1 MKKSINILL
10 KCILVLAMSV
20 FVSVSVLADVQ
31 PDQTGPDYKTD
42 YYMIVESKSG
52 GVNIYPQPDLD
63 SEKLNEELIP
73 NGTALHIDG
82 EVEDKASGRTWGYTE
97 YHGMNGYVPEDE
109 LRPAQS
115 RKEAIDSEL
124 YAAGRDNV
132 DYNADYDV
140 HVSSEDGSLSL
151 YQGPGTK
158 YGKVPGVRDIENGEV
173 LHITEDA
180 DLLDGGHWGKT
191 SVDDTEGWADLT
203 QTEEWQKEHPSE
215 TTEQP
220 TEEAVDMTPVT
231 ATPEA
236 TAAPTVTVTPEPTAT
251 PNPTETPAPT
261 ASPEPTTEPEATEEP
276 AVSATPDSKE
286 DTAEEARTVSGEKVK
301 AESSRWYQSPFA
313 WIIGIGVLAAVI
325 LLIYHKNKEN
335 RDGKR

>member
-180 DLLDGGHWGKT
+180 DLMDGGHWGKT

-215 TTEQP
+215 TTEQ
-220 TEEAVDMTPVT
+220 
-231 ATPEA
+231 
-236 TAAPTVTVTPEPTAT
+236 PTAT

-286 DTAEEARTVSGEKVK
+286 DTAEEARTASGEKVK

>member
-10 KCILVLAMSV
+10 KCILVLSMSV

-215 TTEQP
+215 TTEQL
-220 TEEAVDMTPVT
+220 
-231 ATPEA
+231 
-236 TAAPTVTVTPEPTAT
+236 TAT
-251 PNPTETPAPT
+251 PNPTETPAST
-261 ASPEPTTEPEATEEP
+261 AAPEPTTEPEATEEP

>member
-215 TTEQP
+215 TTEQL
-220 TEEAVDMTPVT
+220 
-231 ATPEA
+231 
-236 TAAPTVTVTPEPTAT
+236 TAT

-261 ASPEPTTEPEATEEP
+261 AAPEPTTEPEATEKP
-276 AVSATPDSKE
+276 AVSATQDSKE
-286 DTAEEARTVSGEKVK
+286 DTAEEARTASGEKVK

>member
-31 PDQTGPDYKTD
+31 QDQTGPDYKTD

-215 TTEQP
+215 TTEQL
-220 TEEAVDMTPVT
+220 
-231 ATPEA
+231 
-236 TAAPTVTVTPEPTAT
+236 TAT

-276 AVSATPDSKE
+276 AVSATQDSKE

>member
-1 MKKSINILL
+1 MKKSINIFL

-140 HVSSEDGSLSL
+140 HVSSEDSSLSL

-215 TTEQP
+215 ITEQ
-220 TEEAVDMTPVT
+220 
-231 ATPEA
+231 
-236 TAAPTVTVTPEPTAT
+236 PTAT

-261 ASPEPTTEPEATEEP
+261 AAPEPTTEPEATEKP

>member
-1 MKKSINILL
+1 MKKLAKSLL
-10 KCILVLAMSV
+10 VIALGLFMSV
-20 FVSVSVLADVQ
+20 NVMADVQ
-31 PDQTGPDYKTD
+31 TGKTEPDYPTD

-191 SVDDTEGWADLT
+191 SVDDTEGWVDLT

-220 TEEAVDMTPVT
+220 TEKAVDMTPVT
-231 ATPEA
+231 TTPEA
-236 TAAPTVTVTPEPTAT
+236 TSAPTVTVTPEPTAT
-251 PNPTETPAPT
+251 P
-261 ASPEPTTEPEATEEP
+261 
-276 AVSATPDSKE
+276 DSEE
-286 DTAEEARTVSGEKVK
+286 DTAEEARTASGEKVK
-301 AESSRWYQSPFA
+301 AESSHWYQSPFA

>member
-220 TEEAVDMTPVT
+220 T
-231 ATPEA
+231 
-236 TAAPTVTVTPEPTAT
+236 AT
-251 PNPTETPAPT
+251 PNPTETPALT
-261 ASPEPTTEPEATEEP
+261 VAPEPTTEPEATEEP

>member
-220 TEEAVDMTPVT
+220 T
-231 ATPEA
+231 
-236 TAAPTVTVTPEPTAT
+236 AT

-261 ASPEPTTEPEATEEP
+261 AAPEPTTEPEATEKP
-276 AVSATPDSKE
+276 AVSATQDSKE
-286 DTAEEARTVSGEKVK
+286 DTEEEARTVSGEKVK

>member
-10 KCILVLAMSV
+10 KCIFVLAMSV

-52 GVNIYPQPDLD
+52 GVNIYPQPDPD

-220 TEEAVDMTPVT
+220 T
-231 ATPEA
+231 
-236 TAAPTVTVTPEPTAT
+236 AT

-261 ASPEPTTEPEATEEP
+261 AAPEPTTEPEATEEP
-276 AVSATPDSKE
+276 AVSATPDSEE
-286 DTAEEARTVSGEKVK
+286 DTAEEARTASGEKVK
-301 AESSRWYQSPFA
+301 AESSHWYQSPFA
-313 WIIGIGVLAAVI
+313 WIIGIGILAAVI

>member
-173 LHITEDA
+173 LHITADA

-215 TTEQP
+215 TTEQL
-220 TEEAVDMTPVT
+220 
-231 ATPEA
+231 
-236 TAAPTVTVTPEPTAT
+236 TAT

-261 ASPEPTTEPEATEEP
+261 AAPEPTTEPEATEKP
-276 AVSATPDSKE
+276 AVSATQDSKE
-286 DTAEEARTVSGEKVK
+286 DTAEEARTASGEKVK

>member
-42 YYMIVESKSG
+42 YYMIVESKYG

-173 LHITEDA
+173 LHIIEDA
-180 DLLDGGHWGKT
+180 DLLDGDHWGKT
-191 SVDDTEGWADLT
+191 SVDDTEGWVDLT

-220 TEEAVDMTPVT
+220 T
-231 ATPEA
+231 
-236 TAAPTVTVTPEPTAT
+236 AT

-261 ASPEPTTEPEATEEP
+261 AAPEPTTEPEATEKP
-276 AVSATPDSKE
+276 AVSATPDSEE
-286 DTAEEARTVSGEKVK
+286 DTAEEARTASGEKVK
-301 AESSRWYQSPFA
+301 AESSHWYQSPFA

-325 LLIYHKNKEN
+325 LLIYHKSKEN

>member
-220 TEEAVDMTPVT
+220 T
-231 ATPEA
+231 
-236 TAAPTVTVTPEPTAT
+236 AT

-261 ASPEPTTEPEATEEP
+261 ASPEPTTKPEATEEP

>member
-220 TEEAVDMTPVT
+220 T
-231 ATPEA
+231 
-236 TAAPTVTVTPEPTAT
+236 AT

-261 ASPEPTTEPEATEEP
+261 ASPEPTTEPEATEKP
-276 AVSATPDSKE
+276 AVSATQDSKE

-313 WIIGIGVLAAVI
+313 WIIGIGVLAVVI

>member
-1 MKKSINILL
+1 MKKSRKILL
-10 KCILVLAMSV
+10 KSILVLALNICMSV
-20 FVSVSVLADVQ
+20 MVLADVQ

-52 GVNIYPQPDLD
+52 GVNIYPQPDPD

-82 EVEDKASGRTWGYTE
+82 EVEDKATGRTWGYTE
-97 YHGMNGYVPEDE
+97 YHGMNGYVLEDE

-158 YGKVPGVRDIENGEV
+158 YGKVPAVRDIENGEV

-180 DLLDGGHWGKT
+180 DLLDGGYWGKT
-191 SVDDTEGWADLT
+191 SIDDKEGWVDLT

-215 TTEQP
+215 TTDQ
-220 TEEAVDMTPVT
+220 TSEEVVDMTPVT
-231 ATPEA
+231 TTPEA
-236 TAAPTVTVTPEPTAT
+236 TAAPTVTVTPEPAAT
-251 PNPTETPAPT
+251 SEPTETPAPT
-261 ASPEPTTEPEATEEP
+261 AEPTETPEPTEEPEVTAI
-276 AVSATPDSKE
+276 SDSKE
-286 DTAEEARTVSGEKVK
+286 DTAEEAQTVSGEKVK
-301 AESSRWYQSPFA
+301 AEFSRWYQSPFA
-313 WIIGIGVLAAVI
+313 WIIGIGILAVVI
-325 LLIYHKNKEN
+325 LLIYHKKKSNK
-335 RDGKR
+335 

>member
-220 TEEAVDMTPVT
+220 T
-231 ATPEA
+231 
-236 TAAPTVTVTPEPTAT
+236 AT
-251 PNPTETPAPT
+251 PNPTETPALT
-261 ASPEPTTEPEATEEP
+261 VAPEPTTEPEATEEP
-276 AVSATPDSKE
+276 AVSAAPDSKE

>member
-52 GVNIYPQPDLD
+52 GVNIYPQPDPD

-220 TEEAVDMTPVT
+220 T
-231 ATPEA
+231 
-236 TAAPTVTVTPEPTAT
+236 AT

-261 ASPEPTTEPEATEEP
+261 ASPEPTTKPEATEEP

>member
-31 PDQTGPDYKTD
+31 PDQNGPDYKTD

-173 LHITEDA
+173 LHITEAA

-220 TEEAVDMTPVT
+220 T
-231 ATPEA
+231 
-236 TAAPTVTVTPEPTAT
+236 AT

-261 ASPEPTTEPEATEEP
+261 ASPEPTTEPEATEKP

-301 AESSRWYQSPFA
+301 AEFSRWYQSPFA

>member
-10 KCILVLAMSV
+10 KCILVLSMSV

-215 TTEQP
+215 TTEQL
-220 TEEAVDMTPVT
+220 
-231 ATPEA
+231 
-236 TAAPTVTVTPEPTAT
+236 TAT
-251 PNPTETPAPT
+251 PNPTETPAST
-261 ASPEPTTEPEATEEP
+261 AAPEPTTEPEATEEP
-276 AVSATPDSKE
+276 AVSATQDSKE

>member
-82 EVEDKASGRTWGYTE
+82 EVEDKASRRTWGYTE

-220 TEEAVDMTPVT
+220 A
-231 ATPEA
+231 
-236 TAAPTVTVTPEPTAT
+236 AT
-251 PNPTETPAPT
+251 PNPTETPVPT
-261 ASPEPTTEPEATEEP
+261 ASPEPTTEPEATEKP
-276 AVSATPDSKE
+276 AVSATPDSEE
-286 DTAEEARTVSGEKVK
+286 DTVEEARTASGEKVK
-301 AESSRWYQSPFA
+301 AESSHWYQSPFA

-325 LLIYHKNKEN
+325 LLIYHKSKEN

>member
-31 PDQTGPDYKTD
+31 QDQTGPDYKTD

-220 TEEAVDMTPVT
+220 T
-231 ATPEA
+231 
-236 TAAPTVTVTPEPTAT
+236 AT

-261 ASPEPTTEPEATEEP
+261 IAPEPTTEPEATEKP
-276 AVSATPDSKE
+276 AVSATQDSKE

>member
-191 SVDDTEGWADLT
+191 SVDDTEGWVDLT

-215 TTEQP
+215 TTEQL
-220 TEEAVDMTPVT
+220 
-231 ATPEA
+231 
-236 TAAPTVTVTPEPTAT
+236 TAT

-286 DTAEEARTVSGEKVK
+286 DTAEEARTASGEKVK

>member
-10 KCILVLAMSV
+10 KCIFVLAMSV

-31 PDQTGPDYKTD
+31 LDQTGPDYKTD

-97 YHGMNGYVPEDE
+97 YHGMSGYVPEDE

-191 SVDDTEGWADLT
+191 SVDDTEGWVDLT

-220 TEEAVDMTPVT
+220 AEEAVDMTPVT

-261 ASPEPTTEPEATEEP
+261 AAPEPTTEPEATEEP
-276 AVSATPDSKE
+276 AVSDTQDSKE

>member
-215 TTEQP
+215 TTEQL
-220 TEEAVDMTPVT
+220 
-231 ATPEA
+231 
-236 TAAPTVTVTPEPTAT
+236 TAT

-276 AVSATPDSKE
+276 AVSATQDSKE

>member
-220 TEEAVDMTPVT
+220 A
-231 ATPEA
+231 
-236 TAAPTVTVTPEPTAT
+236 AT
-251 PNPTETPAPT
+251 PNPTETPVPT
-261 ASPEPTTEPEATEEP
+261 ASPEPTTEPEATEKP
-276 AVSATPDSKE
+276 AVSATPDSEE
-286 DTAEEARTVSGEKVK
+286 DTAEEARTASGEKVK
-301 AESSRWYQSPFA
+301 AESSHWYQSPFA

-325 LLIYHKNKEN
+325 LLIYHKSKEN

>member
-215 TTEQP
+215 TTEQL
-220 TEEAVDMTPVT
+220 
-231 ATPEA
+231 
-236 TAAPTVTVTPEPTAT
+236 TAT

-325 LLIYHKNKEN
+325 LLIYHKSKEN

>member
-82 EVEDKASGRTWGYTE
+82 EVEDKASRRTWGYTE

-215 TTEQP
+215 TTEQL
-220 TEEAVDMTPVT
+220 
-231 ATPEA
+231 
-236 TAAPTVTVTPEPTAT
+236 TAT

-276 AVSATPDSKE
+276 AVSATQDSKE

>member
-215 TTEQP
+215 TTEQL
-220 TEEAVDMTPVT
+220 
-231 ATPEA
+231 
-236 TAAPTVTVTPEPTAT
+236 TAT

-261 ASPEPTTEPEATEEP
+261 ASPEPTTEPEATEKP
-276 AVSATPDSKE
+276 AVSATQDSKE

-325 LLIYHKNKEN
+325 LLIYHKSKEN

>member
-82 EVEDKASGRTWGYTE
+82 EVEDKASRRTWGYTE

-191 SVDDTEGWADLT
+191 SVDDTEGWVDLT

-215 TTEQP
+215 TTEQL
-220 TEEAVDMTPVT
+220 
-231 ATPEA
+231 
-236 TAAPTVTVTPEPTAT
+236 TAT

-276 AVSATPDSKE
+276 AVSATQDSKE

>member
-191 SVDDTEGWADLT
+191 SVDDTEGWVDLT

-215 TTEQP
+215 TTEQL
-220 TEEAVDMTPVT
+220 
-231 ATPEA
+231 
-236 TAAPTVTVTPEPTAT
+236 TAT

-286 DTAEEARTVSGEKVK
+286 DTAEEARTASGEKVK
-301 AESSRWYQSPFA
+301 AESFRWYQSPFA
-313 WIIGIGVLAAVI
+313 WIIGIGVLAVVI

>member
-10 KCILVLAMSV
+10 KCILVLSMSV

-215 TTEQP
+215 TTEQL
-220 TEEAVDMTPVT
+220 
-231 ATPEA
+231 
-236 TAAPTVTVTPEPTAT
+236 TAT

-276 AVSATPDSKE
+276 AVSATQDSKE

-325 LLIYHKNKEN
+325 LLIYHKSKEN

>member
-20 FVSVSVLADVQ
+20 FVSVPVLADVQ

-191 SVDDTEGWADLT
+191 SVDDTEGWVDLT

-220 TEEAVDMTPVT
+220 TEKAADMTPVT

-251 PNPTETPAPT
+251 P
-261 ASPEPTTEPEATEEP
+261 
-276 AVSATPDSKE
+276 DSEE
-286 DTAEEARTVSGEKVK
+286 DTAEEVRTASGEKVK
-301 AESSRWYQSPFA
+301 AESSHWYQSPFA

>member
-203 QTEEWQKEHPSE
+203 QTEEWQKEHSSE
-215 TTEQP
+215 TTEQL
-220 TEEAVDMTPVT
+220 
-231 ATPEA
+231 
-236 TAAPTVTVTPEPTAT
+236 TAT

>member
-1 MKKSINILL
+1 MKKSRKILL
-10 KCILVLAMSV
+10 KSILVLALSICMSV
-20 FVSVSVLADVQ
+20 MVLADVQ
-31 PDQTGPDYKTD
+31 PYQTGPDYKTD

-82 EVEDKASGRTWGYTE
+82 EVEDKATGRTWGYTE

-191 SVDDTEGWADLT
+191 SIDDKEGWVDLT

-215 TTEQP
+215 TTDQ
-220 TEEAVDMTPVT
+220 TSEEVVDMTPVT
-231 ATPEA
+231 TTPEA

-251 PNPTETPAPT
+251 PEPTETPAPT
-261 ASPEPTTEPEATEEP
+261 AEPTETPEATEEP
-276 AVSATPDSKE
+276 EVTAISDSKE
-286 DTAEEARTVSGEKVK
+286 DTAEEAQTASGEKVK

-313 WIIGIGVLAAVI
+313 WIIGIGILAVVI
-325 LLIYHKNKEN
+325 LLIYHKKKSNK
-335 RDGKR
+335 

>member
-1 MKKSINILL
+1 
-10 KCILVLAMSV
+10 
-20 FVSVSVLADVQ
+20 
-31 PDQTGPDYKTD
+31 
-42 YYMIVESKSG
+42 
-52 GVNIYPQPDLD
+52 
-63 SEKLNEELIP
+63 
-73 NGTALHIDG
+73 
-82 EVEDKASGRTWGYTE
+82 
-97 YHGMNGYVPEDE
+97 MNGYVPEDE

-158 YGKVPGVRDIENGEV
+158 YGKVPGVHDIENGEV

-191 SVDDTEGWADLT
+191 SVDDTEGWVDLT

-220 TEEAVDMTPVT
+220 TEEEVDMTPVT

-251 PNPTETPAPT
+251 P
-261 ASPEPTTEPEATEEP
+261 
-276 AVSATPDSKE
+276 DSEE
-286 DTAEEARTVSGEKVK
+286 DTAEEARTASGEKVK
-301 AESSRWYQSPFA
+301 AESSHWYQSPFA
-313 WIIGIGVLAAVI
+313 WIIGIGILAAVI

>member
-31 PDQTGPDYKTD
+31 QDQTGPDYKTD

-220 TEEAVDMTPVT
+220 A
-231 ATPEA
+231 
-236 TAAPTVTVTPEPTAT
+236 AT

-261 ASPEPTTEPEATEEP
+261 ASPEPTTEPEATEKP
-276 AVSATPDSKE
+276 AVSDTQDSKE

>member
-191 SVDDTEGWADLT
+191 SVDDTEGWVDLT

-220 TEEAVDMTPVT
+220 T
-231 ATPEA
+231 
-236 TAAPTVTVTPEPTAT
+236 AT
-251 PNPTETPAPT
+251 PNPTETPVPT
-261 ASPEPTTEPEATEEP
+261 ASPEPTTEPEATEKP
-276 AVSATPDSKE
+276 AVSAAPDSEE
-286 DTAEEARTVSGEKVK
+286 DTVEEARTASGEKVK
-301 AESSRWYQSPFA
+301 AESSHWYQSPFA

-325 LLIYHKNKEN
+325 LLIYHKSKEN

>member
-82 EVEDKASGRTWGYTE
+82 EVEDKASGHTWGYTE

-220 TEEAVDMTPVT
+220 T
-231 ATPEA
+231 
-236 TAAPTVTVTPEPTAT
+236 AT
-251 PNPTETPAPT
+251 PNPTETPAST
-261 ASPEPTTEPEATEEP
+261 ASPEPTTEPEVTEEP
-276 AVSATPDSKE
+276 AVSATQDSKE

>member
-52 GVNIYPQPDLD
+52 GVNIYPQPDPD

-158 YGKVPGVRDIENGEV
+158 YGKVPGVRDIEKSSI
-173 LHITEDA
+173 LQRM
-180 DLLDGGHWGKT
+180 
-191 SVDDTEGWADLT
+191 
-203 QTEEWQKEHPSE
+203 QTCW
-215 TTEQP
+215 T
-220 TEEAVDMTPVT
+220 
-231 ATPEA
+231 EA
-236 TAAPTVTVTPEPTAT
+236 TGAKLP
-251 PNPTETPAPT
+251 
-261 ASPEPTTEPEATEEP
+261 
-276 AVSATPDSKE
+276 
-286 DTAEEARTVSGEKVK
+286 
-301 AESSRWYQSPFA
+301 
-313 WIIGIGVLAAVI
+313 
-325 LLIYHKNKEN
+325 
-335 RDGKR
+335 

>member
-215 TTEQP
+215 TTEQL
-220 TEEAVDMTPVT
+220 
-231 ATPEA
+231 
-236 TAAPTVTVTPEPTAT
+236 TAT
-251 PNPTETPAPT
+251 PNPTETPAST
-261 ASPEPTTEPEATEEP
+261 AAPEPTTEPEATEEP
-276 AVSATPDSKE
+276 AVSATQDSKE

>member
-10 KCILVLAMSV
+10 KCILVLSMSV

-215 TTEQP
+215 TTEQL
-220 TEEAVDMTPVT
+220 
-231 ATPEA
+231 
-236 TAAPTVTVTPEPTAT
+236 TAT
-251 PNPTETPAPT
+251 PNPTETPAST
-261 ASPEPTTEPEATEEP
+261 AAPEPTTEPEATEEP
-276 AVSATPDSKE
+276 AVSATQDSKE

-325 LLIYHKNKEN
+325 LLIYHKSKEN